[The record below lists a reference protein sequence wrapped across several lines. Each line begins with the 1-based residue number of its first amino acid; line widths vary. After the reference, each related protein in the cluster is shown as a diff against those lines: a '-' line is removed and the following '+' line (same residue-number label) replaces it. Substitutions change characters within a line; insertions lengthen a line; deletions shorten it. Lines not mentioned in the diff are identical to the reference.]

1 MILVTK
7 PTSVQ
12 RGDHDVPLY
21 YSPGPVGYAV
31 QASVGGAPPAPL
43 SLSRLALSQRVSPP
57 LRQLPSVEQ
66 ERPVAMSHL
75 ALLGSLE

>member
-1 MILVTK
+1 MSHCTTALARLVTLCK
-7 PTSVQ
+7 
-12 RGDHDVPLY
+12 LLWE
-21 YSPGPVGYAV
+21 
-31 QASVGGAPPAPL
+31 GAPPATL

-75 ALLGSLE
+75 ALLGSLEWE